1 LIDKIAQDYSRTRR
15 IKRMKVSLKIMKKNC
30 LAAPDFIQFVANQF
44 EAKKEA
50 R

>member
-1 LIDKIAQDYSRTRR
+1 
-15 IKRMKVSLKIMKKNC
+15 MKKNC

-44 EAKKEA
+44 EAKKEP